1 MARASVLLT
10 LVAAGIALTAAAG
23 SGPISGCL
31 ALRGGYDNDG
41 GGGYGGNDY
50 GDGYGPRP

>member
-31 ALRGGYDNDG
+31 ALRGGYYNDG